1 MLIYPANNREEKLV
15 GYDSEKKRVYS
26 FDPQNKELFYSLVEK
41 DNIKNYRIDKGQEK
55 QEFFL
60 TSTAVPNQTKIN
72 LSITIT
78 NAFVNENNFLIAV
91 DEEQNFIKKVFILKE
106 IENNIWK
113 ANLIKMSIDENWIE
127 KVGSGNAE
135 AELTK
140 LINQN
145 KYSLSPVV
153 DIAYSDG
160 RRGKEIN
167 KLTTIKGDF
176 VNDNLTYIGINE
188 ADQKVYLLDSDPQQR
203 LLRVDKEEAEVSKDY
218 NFKVGSLHTL
228 EDVIYLQIRGGDKE
242 RKFEEFKDLPL
253 FQNYSSLVINIG
265 YNEEVFLIEPIKGKF
280 SKKKEVHFK
289 EEVFKH
295 YKKIIVDVFS
305 SDVVNNLVFKG
316 FIKDDFEFSAEG
328 SDCIM
333 THKKTKSQL
342 TITRYEQEVV
352 IFFQNGEEY
361 LLRHNELNA
370 KEPNLT
376 RYVDSQEQQQN
387 AQMQIS
393 PKSPS

>member
-160 RRGKEIN
+160 RRG
-167 KLTTIKGDF
+167 DF

-203 LLRVDKEEAEVSKDY
+203 LLRVDKEEAE
-218 NFKVGSLHTL
+218 
-228 EDVIYLQIRGGDKE
+228 
-242 RKFEEFKDLPL
+242 
-253 FQNYSSLVINIG
+253 
-265 YNEEVFLIEPIKGKF
+265 
-280 SKKKEVHFK
+280 
-289 EEVFKH
+289 
-295 YKKIIVDVFS
+295 
-305 SDVVNNLVFKG
+305 
-316 FIKDDFEFSAEG
+316 
-328 SDCIM
+328 
-333 THKKTKSQL
+333 
-342 TITRYEQEVV
+342 
-352 IFFQNGEEY
+352 
-361 LLRHNELNA
+361 
-370 KEPNLT
+370 
-376 RYVDSQEQQQN
+376 
-387 AQMQIS
+387 
-393 PKSPS
+393 